1 MTERAGTIRTRT
13 TEKQL
18 VEEGREMPRRRD
30 ELAAQKP
37 LRAPRHHTPPAGSNS
52 LGDKRS
58 PVQIRAPR
66 LEAAE
71 RCGSGR
77 RRRCGCAQGAPKRQ
91 AERSAGPD
99 PTPRVSTDSS
109 HPFSEGLTGTG
120 EPEPTCIPRAGASA
134 TRLEVL
140 SPARAPSP

>member
-37 LRAPRHHTPPAGSNS
+37 LRAPRHHTPPDGSNS

-66 LEAAE
+66 LEERPANRLPLRRSFADVHSTSKRFVFGHRAE
-71 RCGSGR
+71 IEGVH
-77 RRRCGCAQGAPKRQ
+77 APPLFL
-91 AERSAGPD
+91 E
-99 PTPRVSTDSS
+99 
-109 HPFSEGLTGTG
+109 
-120 EPEPTCIPRAGASA
+120 RAG
-134 TRLEVL
+134 
-140 SPARAPSP
+140 